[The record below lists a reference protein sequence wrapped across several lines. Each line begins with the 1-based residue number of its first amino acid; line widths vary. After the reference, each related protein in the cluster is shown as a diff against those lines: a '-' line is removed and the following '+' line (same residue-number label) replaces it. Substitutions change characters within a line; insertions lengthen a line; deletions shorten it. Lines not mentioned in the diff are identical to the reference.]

1 MADSNVTDKEFLSAA
16 ASGNA
21 VFVEAALASG
31 TDADT
36 VDAYGNSALMM
47 ACARGQ
53 LEVCKL
59 LMNAGAKAGH
69 QNKFGLGPR
78 QWLNWAEDGTK
89 IRNLLG

>member
-1 MADSNVTDKEFLSAA
+1 MADTKISDEEFLQAA
-16 ASGNA
+16 ASGDA
-21 VFVEAALASG
+21 KLIEAALASG
-31 TDADT
+31 ADADT
-36 VDAYGNSALMM
+36 ADAYGNTALMM

-59 LMNAGAKAGH
+59 LLNAGAQAGH

-78 QWLNWAEDGTK
+78 QWLNWADDAK